1 MFFYVNIGIH
11 RENNMKHLVLN
22 EGFDKYFD
30 ESNRIIGAIEDIKK
44 VNILVGENNS
54 GKSRFMRNLL
64 KNGNTS
70 SSFIVDDT
78 FILGKEYINTL
89 NLLVHSIVR
98 NILEKKDKYGMD
110 INSINFD
117 NNIITIF
124 IKLTEFVNQYYSFLD
139 SNIKNNYMKM
149 RDIIS
154 SKFPSIINQNSIYIP
169 VLRGIEKFEE
179 YFGTTAN
186 IDEIQMTAL
195 QRKNIE
201 SYVQKAKTVYRNKIC
216 SVYNINSNKV
226 FTAENL
232 YDEIVN
238 ILLGEEQ
245 ERIQLHKFEEFI
257 SENFYDGKNFTI
269 NPNQNSKC
277 LKIKIDNANETEIY
291 NLGDGIK
298 QIITI
303 FYEIFKHKD
312 EEFIFFID
320 EPEINLHPGFQ
331 RKLMELLLSDEF
343 PHHTYFINTHSNHI
357 TDIIND
363 SNDVKLLKFKNNNKV
378 IISPIEK
385 NYIDILNGLGV
396 RSSSV
401 FLSNCTIWVEGIS
414 DRIYLKK
421 YLEMYLKEHS
431 ISNKYKENI
440 HYSFVEYGGKNLP
453 HWNFDT
459 ENDSIS
465 DINVNSLSH
474 NVLLITDNDNVNKG
488 EIRRRRDE
496 LAQIMG
502 EKFYELKSREIE
514 NLIKLEVLDKMI
526 EEDNFKRN
534 YNKKVCEEEYEQS
547 KLSNKKTQ
555 IGAFIQ
561 DRYDNIK
568 KYTSDGKTL
577 INKAS
582 FANKICSHIND
593 WDDLSPQAKEIAEV
607 IYNHIRKSN

>member
-474 NVLLITDNDNVNKG
+474 NALLITDNDNVNKG

-534 YNKKVCEEEYEQS
+534 YNKKVCEKEYEQS

-607 IYNHIRKSN
+607 IYNHIKKSN

>member
-232 YDEIVN
+232 YDEIVE

-277 LKIKIDNANETEIY
+277 LKIKIDNANEIEIY

-488 EIRRRRDE
+488 EIRRRRDK
-496 LAQIMG
+496 LAQVMG
-502 EKFYELKSREIE
+502 DKFYELKSREIE
-514 NLIKLEVLDKMI
+514 NLIKLEVLDKML
-526 EEDNFKRN
+526 EEDNSKRDF
-534 YNKKVCEEEYEQS
+534 NKKVCEEEYEQS

-555 IGAFIQ
+555 IATFIH

-607 IYNHIRKSN
+607 IYNHIKKSN